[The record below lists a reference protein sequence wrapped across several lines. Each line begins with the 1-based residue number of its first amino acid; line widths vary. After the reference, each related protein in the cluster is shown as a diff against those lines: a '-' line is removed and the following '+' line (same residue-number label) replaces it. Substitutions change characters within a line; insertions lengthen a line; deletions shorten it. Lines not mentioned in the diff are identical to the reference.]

1 MKSVLKNEDI
11 TYGVIGAAMEVHRE
25 LGPGFLEGVYQEAL
39 QIEFQLREI
48 KFSAQDELAVN
59 YKGNQLRI
67 KYKPDFVV
75 AGRVVVE
82 IKALPNITGVE
93 VAQLL
98 NYLKA
103 SGIDTGI
110 LINYGSQSL
119 EWKTMVL

>member
-1 MKSVLKNEDI
+1 
-11 TYGVIGAAMEVHRE
+11 MEVHRE

-119 EWKTMVL
+119 EWKRMVL